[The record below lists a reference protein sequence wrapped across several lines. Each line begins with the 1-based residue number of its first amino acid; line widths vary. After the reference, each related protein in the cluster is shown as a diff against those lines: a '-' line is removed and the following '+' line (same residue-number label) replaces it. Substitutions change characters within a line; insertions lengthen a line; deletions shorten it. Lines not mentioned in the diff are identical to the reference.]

1 MTRIQAVSIIAAALI
16 GSAIVCTFA
25 QRGYAA
31 PREAARQAKPEEPP
45 ALPCGDPF
53 AFAVLLDQQGFS
65 PGEIDGKLGTNA
77 ARALAALQAARGL
90 QPTGQADCDTWS
102 ALGGDTPGG
111 TTVPYKIDEADVKG
125 RFTKL
130 IPKDLEKQASLPALA
145 YRSPLERLGERFH
158 VSPALLQRMNT
169 HVNFTKGAE
178 IQVPAVT
185 PFDADAKPPTEPLE
199 PDVTIQVTRE
209 DSAIRVS
216 RPDGTVIFFA
226 PVTTGS
232 EHDPLPI
239 GDWKVTAVNWHPV
252 FHYNPKLFWDA
263 NPKHPKAMIK
273 RGPNNPVG
281 IVWID
286 INREH
291 YGLHGSPEPSRIGH
305 TESHGCVRM
314 TNWDAARV
322 ASFVKP
328 GTPVQFR

>member
-1 MTRIQAVSIIAAALI
+1 MRIRAVLAIAAALI
-16 GSAIVCTFA
+16 GSAILCTSA

-31 PREAARQAKPEEPP
+31 TRKAARQAKPEQPP

-53 AFAVLLDQQGFS
+53 GFEVLLDQQGFS
-65 PGEIDGKLGTNA
+65 PGEIDEKIGTNA

-90 QPTGQADCDTWS
+90 PPTGQADCDTWH

-111 TTVPYKIDEADVKG
+111 TTVPHKIDEVDVKG
-125 RFTKL
+125 PFTKV
-130 IPKDLEKQASLPALA
+130 IPRDLEKQASLPALA

-158 VSPALLQRMNT
+158 ISPALLQRMNP

-185 PFDADAKPPTEPLE
+185 PFDVDAKPPPEPLE

-239 GDWKVTAVNWHPV
+239 GDWKVTSVNWHPV

-263 NPKHPKAMIK
+263 NPKHPKAEIK

-281 IVWID
+281 VVWID
-286 INREH
+286 IDREH

-328 GTPVQFR
+328 GTPVLFR

>member
-1 MTRIQAVSIIAAALI
+1 MTPTPAVSILAAALI
-16 GSAIVCTFA
+16 GSTMICASV
-25 QRGYAA
+25 QRGHASQASTRA
-31 PREAARQAKPEEPP
+31 PT
-45 ALPCGDPF
+45 ALPCGDPY
-53 AFAVLLDQQGFS
+53 AFQVLLDQQNFS

-77 ARALAALQAARGL
+77 SHALAAVQAARGL
-90 QPTGQADCDTWS
+90 EPTGDADCDTWR
-102 ALGGDTPGG
+102 ALGGETSGA
-111 TTVPYKIDEADVKG
+111 TTVTYVIDDADVKG
-125 RFTKL
+125 RFTKV
-130 IPKDLEKQASLPALA
+130 IPRDLQKQASLPALA
-145 YRSPLERLGERFH
+145 YRSALERLGERFH
-158 VSPALLQRMNT
+158 VSPALLQRMNP
-169 HVNFTKGAE
+169 HVTFTSGTE

-185 PFDADAKPPTEPLE
+185 PFDVDAKPPTEPLE

-209 DSAIRVS
+209 DSALRVS

-239 GDWKVTAVNWHPV
+239 GDWKVTQVDWHPV

-263 NPKHPKAMIK
+263 KPKHSRAEIK

-286 INREH
+286 VNREH

-328 GTPVQFR
+328 GTSVLFR